1 MVCSAFSDYSD
12 VEIGLKAGEII
23 SPMLFS
29 LFIEDHELFQDG
41 IASRITLH
49 ELCTT
54 LLMIWF
60 SLVLPLDICNIQ
72 SIDKMKTLEADVL
85 KTKLSFVVFKERR
98 HFKYV

>member
-1 MVCSAFSDYSD
+1 MQRLFRLFRCRNWLKSRGNNLSDAIFS
-12 VEIGLKAGEII
+12 
-23 SPMLFS
+23 F
-29 LFIEDHELFQDG
+29 FEDHELFQDG